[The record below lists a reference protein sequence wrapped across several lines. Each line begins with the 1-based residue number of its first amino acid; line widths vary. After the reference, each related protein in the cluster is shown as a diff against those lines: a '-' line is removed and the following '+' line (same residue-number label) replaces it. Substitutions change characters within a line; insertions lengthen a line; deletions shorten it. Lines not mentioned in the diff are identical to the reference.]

1 MAPRI
6 LTLTTDFGLADHYV
20 GAMKGVI
27 LGICPGARIVDI
39 SHEVTPFEIAE
50 GAYLIAQA
58 YEYFP
63 KGTVHVAVVDPGVGS
78 ARRAIRVEAAG
89 QFFVGPDNGIFGMAM
104 AREKHKVRAIS
115 NEKYFRHPVSRTFHG
130 RDIFAPVAA
139 HLAAGV
145 PAGRMGKTIR
155 DFVEADFGS
164 ADSASGRVLHV
175 DRFGNVVT
183 NLRAKDFAGVGL
195 RIGRTEVARFAL
207 HYAEWGPG
215 ELFVMEGSGGYL
227 EVSMNQGSA
236 AAKLGCGVG
245 AAVRVSG
252 L

>member
-20 GAMKGVI
+20 GSMKGVI
-27 LGICPGARIVDI
+27 LGICPDARIVDI
-39 SHEVTPFEIAE
+39 SHEVTPFAIAE

-58 YEYFP
+58 YECFP
-63 KGTVHVAVVDPGVGS
+63 KGTVHVGVVDPGVGS
-78 ARRAIRVEAAG
+78 ERGAILVEAAG
-89 QFFVGPDNGIFGMAM
+89 QYFVGPDNGIFGMVA

-145 PAGRMGKTIR
+145 AAGRMGKAIG
-155 DFVEADFGS
+155 DFVGLDLKGA
-164 ADSASGRVLHV
+164 GRVLHV

-183 NLRAKDFAGVGL
+183 SLREGDFAGAVQ
-195 RIGRTEVARFAL
+195 IGRIKVSRFGR
-207 HYAEWGPG
+207 HYAEFGKG
-215 ELFVMEGSGGYL
+215 ELFVLVGSGGYL
-227 EVSMNQGSA
+227 EVSMNMGSA

-245 AAVRVSG
+245 TEVRISG
-252 L
+252 R